1 MAALIE
7 DVLSKIQNPLNLNQQ
22 LLLFRQSTLL
32 PFLIGNEWCEASLQ
46 RAGNK
51 TENLCPEFCSLREQ
65 VFWELDGVRS
75 MVARSTP
82 QPIKTNTVAAPRG
95 TAQCKAD
102 PLGDASK
109 ACPPGGEEEAFIYDA
124 WVRVVKRNPI
134 DIKTIDG
141 SR

>member
-7 DVLSKIQNPLNLNQQ
+7 DVLSEIQNHLNLNQQ

-46 RAGNK
+46 RAENAI
-51 TENLCPEFCSLREQ
+51 ENLCPEFCSLREQ

-82 QPIKTNTVAAPRG
+82 QPIKTNTVAAPQG
-95 TAQCKAD
+95 TVQ
-102 PLGDASK
+102 
-109 ACPPGGEEEAFIYDA
+109 
-124 WVRVVKRNPI
+124 
-134 DIKTIDG
+134 
-141 SR
+141 